1 MEKEIILRASGLRKT
16 FGETKA
22 VKSIDIEIYKGEIR
36 GLIGENGSGKSTMV
50 SMLAGV
56 LTKDAGAIT
65 FLGKPYEPADQLDA
79 NRKGCSIIMQEMNT
93 IEGLTVSENLFLGN
107 EGEFFTGGF
116 KNSSLM
122 NTKAKTLLQEY
133 GLVKINPA
141 NDIGYYSFEAR
152 KMIELVK
159 AVYFT
164 PKLFIVDE
172 TTTALSQNGRNK
184 LYDIMKELK
193 TKGNSV
199 LFISHDLGEI
209 LELCDTITVFRDG
222 ELINTVDAKEVGES
236 DLKRFMVGRDLNDQY
251 YREDYGRP
259 QLREVLL
266 EVKNI
271 SIPNQINNV
280 SFNLHKGEILGIGG
294 LTDCGM
300 HELGKVIYGAL
311 KNYQGKITLTSK
323 GIQIKTIKQA
333 IENGIAYVSKNR
345 DEEALMLNASILDNI
360 CLVSLDDLK
369 KVFHISKIKERQF
382 AEEYSERLQVKMS
395 SVRQFVSALS
405 GGNKQKVSLAKW
417 IAKDSNIFVLDCPT
431 RGIDVTVKAA
441 VYSLMYELINAGK
454 SIIMISEEILE
465 LIGMCDRIIILKHGA
480 VSGEIERKESLNEE
494 EIIHYMI

>member
-1 MEKEIILRASGLRKT
+1 
-16 FGETKA
+16 
-22 VKSIDIEIYKGEIR
+22 
-36 GLIGENGSGKSTMV
+36 LIGENGSGKSTTV

-56 LTKDAGAIT
+56 LKKDAGAIT
-65 FLGKPYEPADQLDA
+65 FWGKPYEPSDQLDA
-79 NRKGCSIIMQEMNT
+79 NLKGCSIIMQEMNT
-93 IEGLTVSENLFLGN
+93 IEGLTVSENLFLGA
-107 EGEFFTGGF
+107 EGQFFVSGF
-116 KNSSLM
+116 KNSRLM
-122 NTKAKTLLQEY
+122 NDEAKKILQEY
-133 GLVKINPA
+133 GLGDVNPA

-159 AVYFT
+159 AVYFN

-193 TKGNSV
+193 AKGNSV
-199 LFISHDLGEI
+199 LFISHDLNEI
-209 LELCDTITVFRDG
+209 LALCDTITVFRDG

-259 QLREVLL
+259 QAPDILL
-266 EVKNI
+266 KIRNI
-271 SIPNQINNV
+271 SVPKQIDNV
-280 SFNLHKGEILGIGG
+280 SFDLHKGEILGIGG

-300 HELGKVIYGAL
+300 HELGKVICGARQ
-311 KNYQGKITLTSK
+311 NYQGTVTLTSK

-369 KVFHISKIKERQF
+369 RGFHISIKKERQF
-382 AEEYSERLQVKMS
+382 AAKYCERLQVKMN
-395 SVRQFVSALS
+395 SVKQFVSALS

-417 IAKDSNIFVLDCPT
+417 IAKDSEIFVLDCPT

-480 VSGEIERKESLNEE
+480 ISGEIERKESLNEE